1 MPILCKIQLDAEGYK
16 RELDEVLKLTA
27 RAQAEVAS
35 HTDTAAHEIGASAD
49 KAARDVEAA
58 ADRADKAAQKAASS
72 VSKMKVA
79 KPVELERDA
88 LKNAVSGMDKEIASS
103 RASGFIDKIK
113 DSFSGLNGSIAS
125 TGTTLR
131 AAMGKVLGFGSQIAI
146 IAAGIASIIKIVK
159 TLAIDL
165 PLQKMKDRAEEA
177 AAAFESL
184 KDAASFADE
193 YRRKSDAAAQA
204 LAELASREKLSNLE
218 REKAVRLIKEM
229 SQGYGKL
236 GISINDA
243 TGKIE
248 GYTAAMVKKLKAD
261 HERQL
266 QENQSQLKAV
276 GESIAAQDEIIR
288 NNWTNNP
295 EVTNS
300 AQAEKNRL
308 EKERTA
314 LINKHGQLLR
324 ADPVGDYLADHA
336 ADLGQQERNA
346 RKSEKQFAQSRE
358 FDGMSREEKG
368 DALRKRIAE
377 EQSKIDSLGET
388 LQYNEHI
395 ASQKGSTDTGKA
407 KVLDATE
414 KAIATR
420 EEILKSRQRLS
431 DLQKQLDA
439 LDAEEQRRRDEE
451 DDAYASSLTPGER
464 AELLRNRLA
473 VAQKTASGYQK
484 ELSDLEGPG
493 YHGAADEDRKLALRE
508 KITAS
513 QERILDL
520 TKRISEAEAEAV
532 RVEQEAQDR
541 VNSFLDAQSREL
553 EIARLEAAAEY
564 EKADALR
571 LQADLQAQNL
581 SLSQEELD
589 KAKQIAKER
598 NAASLKSNLSDQ
610 SADLLGDIKRKI
622 GLDEEAD
629 VEKAI
634 REAEKINRGKL
645 SAEQEDYVTQLTKL
659 SRAVSGKEENPLAY
673 TPDLSIKT
681 NELTARGGFSSGA
694 VVPGPEQV
702 NKKILTEIQQYK
714 TLLKTFHETVKEGLS
729 T

>member
-1 MPILCKIQLDAEGYK
+1 MPIICKIQLDASGYK
-16 RELDEVLKLTA
+16 TELDNVLKLTEK
-27 RAQAEVAS
+27 AQADVAS
-35 HTDTAAHEIGASAD
+35 HAD
-49 KAARDVEAA
+49 GAARDIENA
-58 ADRADKAAQKAASS
+58 ADRAAKAAQKAAGAPAEI
-72 VSKMKVA
+72 A
-79 KPVELERDA
+79 KPVDTARDA
-88 LKNAVSGMDKEIASS
+88 LKDAVASMEKDLS
-103 RASGFIDKIK
+103 SSPSSGFVDRLKN
-113 DSFSGLNGSIAS
+113 SFSGLGSSINE
-125 TGTTLR
+125 TGATLK
-131 AAMGKVLGFGSQIAI
+131 AALGKVVGFGSEIAI

-159 TLAIDL
+159 TIAVEW
-165 PLQKMKDRAEEA
+165 PMQKLQDRAKDAAASFDSLKSA
-177 AAAFESL
+177 AAAAET
-184 KDAASFADE
+184 
-193 YRRKSDAAAQA
+193 YRTKTDAAAQA
-204 LAELASREKLSNLE
+204 LAEFAAKDKLSNLE
-218 REKAVRLIKEM
+218 KEKAVRLIKEM
-229 SQGYGKL
+229 NQGYGDL
-236 GISINDA
+236 GVSISET
-243 TGKIE
+243 TGKLE
-248 GYTAAMVKKLKAD
+248 GYTNALIKKLKAD
-261 HERQL
+261 HERRL
-266 QENQSQLKAV
+266 QENTSQQ
-276 GESIAAQDEIIR
+276 ESARQAIDYYDEVIKS
-288 NNWTNNP
+288 NWTNDAS
-295 EVTNS
+295 VTNA
-300 AQAEKNRL
+300 AQTEKMKFQ
-308 EKERTA
+308 KELDD
-314 LINKHGQLLR
+314 LIAKRGELLR
-324 ADPVGDYLADHA
+324 SDPVGDYLAERGAQA
-336 ADLGQQERNA
+336 AGKQRDVE
-346 RKSEKQFAQSRE
+346 KSEKQFAQNRE
-358 FDGMSREEKG
+358 FAGMSREEKG
-368 DALRKRIAE
+368 DALRKSIAE
-377 EQSKIDSLGET
+377 EQGKLDSLGET
-388 LQYNEHI
+388 LQYNEHL

-407 KVLDATE
+407 KVLAAAE